1 MKNIFLML
9 LFSFFTFSVTAQN
22 GSNEKAVIKTTIDC
36 DHCKACETCGKSFQ
50 ENLYKIKGLK
60 SYVLD
65 EEAMTLTV
73 YYNGKKTSLNEIKV
87 AITKLGY
94 DADELK
100 ADTAAYDQ
108 LDECCKKA

>member
-1 MKNIFLML
+1 MKNIILFL
-9 LFSFFTFSVTAQN
+9 LFSLFSYSVSAQK
-22 GSNEKAVIKTTIDC
+22 SKNEKAVIQTTITC

-50 ENLYKIKGLK
+50 DNLYKIPGVKM
-60 SYVLD
+60 YELD
-65 EEAMTLTV
+65 EEKMTLTV

-100 ADTAAYDQ
+100 ADAVAYEK
-108 LDECCKKA
+108 LDECCKKP